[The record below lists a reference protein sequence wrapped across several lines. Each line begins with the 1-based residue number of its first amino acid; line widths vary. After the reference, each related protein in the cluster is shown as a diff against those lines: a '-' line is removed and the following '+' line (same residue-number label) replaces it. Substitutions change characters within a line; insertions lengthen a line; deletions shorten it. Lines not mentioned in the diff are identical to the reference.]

1 MTNVIT
7 KVKGLNTIVAP
18 EGYKF
23 VGSSNAYWQFADT
36 AKKAYEGAKWTC
48 NKKQQPVSV
57 IQIPDIEGVEVWQGG
72 SVSLPQGVDP
82 TDYPHFKVVAR
93 LWC

>member
-7 KVKGLNTIVAP
+7 KVKDLSTITP
-18 EGYKF
+18 PDGYKF
-23 VGSSNAYWQFADT
+23 VGASLAYWQFADT
-36 AKKAYEGAKWTC
+36 AKKAYEGARWTS

-57 IQIPDIEGVEVWQGG
+57 IQIPDIEDVEVWQGG
-72 SVSLPQGVDP
+72 SVTLPQGVDP
-82 TDYPHFKVVAR
+82 ADYPHFKVVAK